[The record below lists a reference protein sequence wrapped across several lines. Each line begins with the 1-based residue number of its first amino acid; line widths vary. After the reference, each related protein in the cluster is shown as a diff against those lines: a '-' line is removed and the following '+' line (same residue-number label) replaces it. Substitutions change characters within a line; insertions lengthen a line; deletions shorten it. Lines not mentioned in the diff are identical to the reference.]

1 MGIIQAPSVLP
12 GQVGVIGAIKYMVTT
27 DSLATITA
35 AGYLNSIDLAV
46 NPIFASDVL
55 GITYLYNLN
64 TNKGTFAFFTVSI
77 SNGVITHAPTVST
90 GDVLLPV
97 VSGDIAVFN
106 GTTGQ
111 IKDSAVAFSNLTDT
125 VSPLFHGTATAG
137 DFVTVNNANKTIQ
150 DSGAAPS
157 AASQPFVV
165 MSPGSVTT
173 NHIAQFSDTNG
184 TLKDGGVLGTA
195 AAKAASNNA
204 LSTLASTAG
213 SGFTS
218 GNIVSAADAA
228 GTIQDSGVVAANV
241 LSAGFASPDTASDLV
256 WIDVPLTAA
265 SLATAGQVTIQASSG
280 SKQYKV
286 RNVIVN
292 YSAAGL
298 SGGGGDRL
306 VQITDGTTVYNNAG
320 ITAALLGTPV
330 NTVWG
335 GSGNPLPGTVAMNTS
350 TAAGVTLYAVY
361 AGGTTDY
368 TTGTVNISVLVQR
381 VA

>member
-1 MGIIQAPSVLP
+1 MGIVQSPAVLP

-35 AGYLNSIDLAV
+35 AGYLNQIDLAV
-46 NPIFASDVL
+46 NPIFSSDVL

-77 SNGVITHAPTVST
+77 SNGVITLAPTVST

-165 MSPGSVTT
+165 MSPGGLTT
-173 NHIAQFSDTNG
+173 NHIAQIADANG
-184 TLKDGGVLGTA
+184 TIKDGGVLGTA

-204 LSTLASTAG
+204 QSTLASTAG
-213 SGFTS
+213 SGFTI
-218 GNIVSAADAA
+218 GHLVTA
-228 GTIQDSGVVAANV
+228 GDTLGSLTDSGIVAANV
-241 LSAGFASPDTASDLV
+241 VQSQSSVANNFVSFSVLKT
-256 WIDVPLTAA
+256 LTFTQ
-265 SLATAGQVTIQASSG
+265 LATAGKVNIVTHPTGTAQFVVTDI
-280 SKQYKV
+280 KV
-286 RNVIVN
+286 LT
-292 YSAAGL
+292 STGL

-306 VQITDGTTVYNNAG
+306 LSVADGTLVFNNAG
-320 ITAALLGTPV
+320 ITAALLGTPIF
-330 NTVWG
+330 TIWG
-335 GSGNPLPGTVAMNTS
+335 GTGNPIAVSSSQVS
-350 TAAGVTLYAVY
+350 TAGADIFFQYI
-361 AGGTTDY
+361 GGTTDY
-368 TTGTVNISVLVQR
+368 TAGSVQVIVTLVQ
-381 VA
+381 VTA